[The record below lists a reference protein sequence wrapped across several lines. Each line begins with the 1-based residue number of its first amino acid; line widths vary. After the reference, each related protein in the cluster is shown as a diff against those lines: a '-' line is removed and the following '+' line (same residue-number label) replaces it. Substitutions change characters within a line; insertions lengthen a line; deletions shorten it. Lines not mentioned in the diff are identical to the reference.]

1 MKSIRELLF
10 ENRDLEYRDFQ
21 ASLMPTVDREAVIGV
36 RTPVVRKIAKE
47 ISPAKA
53 KEFMNEL
60 PHSYYEENNLH
71 AFLID
76 RINDMDECYAELERF
91 LPYVDNWATCDSL
104 SLKLLSKDKARLL
117 LNIDLW
123 MESNETYTVRFGIG
137 MLMRY
142 FLSDNFS
149 IEYPEKVA
157 AVRSEEYYVNMM
169 CAWYFATALAYQPE
183 SVIPFFEKGILSVW
197 VHNKAIAKACE
208 SFRVPKETKEYL
220 KTLRIKKTAE

>member
-76 RINDMDECYAELERF
+76 RIKDMDECYAELERF

-142 FLSDNFS
+142 FLNEDFR

-169 CAWYFATALAYQPE
+169 CAWYFATALAFQYNE
-183 SVIPFFEKGILSVW
+183 ILPFFEEGRLPIW

-208 SFRVPKETKEYL
+208 SYRVPKEHKEYL
-220 KTLRIKKTAE
+220 KKLKDLSR